1 MKRIKL
7 YLGIVSILA
16 LLFTSCSKDEQS
28 GLVANDSQKAT
39 LSFATILN
47 DMMNKRATSKQSVE
61 DLPMCSDAD
70 PAYVEVILSQN
81 GTQVVGTTANPVK
94 VNVNPTPADY
104 DNDGVDEY
112 FTDESSSLELAP
124 GTYTLDYFKVYDAN
138 DNIIWIA
145 PRTGDGT
152 FASYVDNPLPFDI
165 NLGAGVKKYVD
176 VDVLCYDHRMVNL
189 YGYLFFDI
197 EETQVINFCIFGN
210 YCDVNGRHFPAHFS
224 VSVWKYAN
232 GATGDPLV
240 TDLENTV
247 AMDANGDYAGST
259 VCVDLPDGD
268 GTDQYYFEITLL
280 NSDAYGTVD
289 NSVIRSGVITD
300 QQVRDLF
307 TSDTNTNYYHFREGN
322 CNLAD
327 SPDLFDMGGGQTPC
341 DLSDPN
347 ADCDNDSV
355 LNGVDQ
361 CPNTPKL
368 PGQIADPTRLGC
380 WITDTSGDCVY
391 EDVCDIPTVDFP
403 CLTLYANG
411 DENLF
416 FTSGSAN
423 TSWTFEQASVVV
435 GNATVSYDS
444 NHNLVITIA
453 PETDFTLSGYVIEV
467 IPALSNGDMSTTCR
481 EFACDASAGDTATE
495 TFTTVSEGDSFY
507 INIKAIICPPVLPG

>member
-1 MKRIKL
+1 MKQFKR
-7 YLGIVSILA
+7 YFGIITILA

-28 GLVANDSQKAT
+28 GVIANDNQKAT

-47 DMMNKRATSKQSVE
+47 DMMNKRAATKQSAQ
-61 DLPMCSDAD
+61 DLPMCSDAA
-70 PAYVEVILSQN
+70 PAYVKVILSQGGN
-81 GTQVVGTTANPVK
+81 QVVGTTADPLK

-104 DNDGVDEY
+104 DNDGIAEY
-112 FTDESSSLELAP
+112 FTNESASLELAP

-145 PRTGDGT
+145 PRTGGGT
-152 FASYVDNPLPFDI
+152 LANYVDNPLPFDI

-210 YCDVNGRHFPAHFS
+210 YCDANGRHFPAHFS
-224 VSVWKYAN
+224 VSVWRYVNNAI
-232 GATGDPLV
+232 GDPLV
-240 TDLENTV
+240 TDLQNTV
-247 AMDANGDYAGST
+247 SLDANGDYAGTT
-259 VCVDLPDGD
+259 VCVDLPDGN
-268 GTDQYYFEITLL
+268 GVDQYYFEITLL

-289 NSVIRSGVITD
+289 NSIIRSGVITD

-307 TSDTNTNYYHFREGN
+307 TSDTNTDYYHFREGN
-322 CNLAD
+322 CNLPD
-327 SPDLFDMGGGQTPC
+327 SPVLFDGGATPC
-341 DLSDPN
+341 DLNDAN
-347 ADCDNDSV
+347 ADCDGDGI

-361 CPNTPKL
+361 CSNTPKL
-368 PGQIADPTRLGC
+368 PGQIADPTKLGC
-380 WITDTSGDCVY
+380 WIDPTGGDCVY

-416 FTSGSAN
+416 LTTGSNN
-423 TSWTFEQASVVV
+423 TSWTFEAASIVS
-435 GNATVSYDS
+435 GSATVSYDG
-444 NHNLVITIA
+444 NHHLVITIV
-453 PETDFTLSGYVIEV
+453 PETGFSLSGYVIEV
-467 IPALSNGDMSTTCR
+467 IPALPGGGMSTTCR
-481 EFACDASAGDTATE
+481 EFACDASAGDTAAE

-507 INIKAIICPPVLPG
+507 VNIKAIICPPVIPG